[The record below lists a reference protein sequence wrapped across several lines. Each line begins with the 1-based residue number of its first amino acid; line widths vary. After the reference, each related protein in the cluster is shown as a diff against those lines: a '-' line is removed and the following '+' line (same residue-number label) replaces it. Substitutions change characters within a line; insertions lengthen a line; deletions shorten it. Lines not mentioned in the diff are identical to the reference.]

1 VRTAR
6 LEAAL
11 GQSLYSVGDYAG
23 AQRADERALVI
34 WERVL
39 GPEHPD
45 VATGLNNLAELYD
58 DQGRYAEA
66 EPLYQR
72 ALALREQALGPTHP
86 DLATSLNNLAVLYN
100 HQGRY
105 AEAEPVGSKNSCGL
119 AVVVLEQPAEPFAT
133 LNRAFTLLVLAGRRK
148 EHDVALPLVWA
159 FFMVMGDI
167 LVKGMPQRLLPKQD
181 QPRQRFVLDGADPSF
196 RVSI

>member
-1 VRTAR
+1 MLVIPT
-6 LEAAL
+6 LVFYQL
-11 GQSLYSVGDYAG
+11 VLI
-23 AQRADERALVI
+23 ALV
-34 WERVL
+34 WL
-39 GPEHPD
+39 FL
-45 VATGLNNLAELYD
+45 TLYW
-58 DQGRYAEA
+58 
-66 EPLYQR
+66 LW
-72 ALALREQALGPTHP
+72 PTHP
-86 DLATSLNNLAVLYN
+86 AAGCQRIATPAPPRRERSREPTPFAGLTQKPPCAACEQEVM
-100 HQGRY
+100 HPK
-105 AEAEPVGSKNSCGL
+105 PVGSKNSCGL